1 MFILGL
7 FESVFSAIVS
17 LLFLLAVAATIVVI
31 VMDNRNPYKTLA
43 WVLVLVFLPVVG
55 LALYY
60 FFGQDTRREK
70 LISKK
75 GFKRLTKY
83 PMMEFQMQESFKVS
97 EEKQHQ
103 LIRFFQR
110 VNLALP
116 FEGNSMK
123 IFQDCSSM
131 LQALLAT
138 INSAKHHIH
147 VEFYIFED
155 DAVGRLVKDSLIDKA
170 RKRVEIRVLYDD
182 VGCWKVPH
190 RFYDE
195 MREAGI
201 EVRGFLKV
209 RFPRF
214 TSKVNYRNHRKLVVV
229 DGRIG
234 FVGGM
239 NLAERYLK
247 GVPWGIWKDI
257 MMQVEGKAVYGLQMA
272 FLTDWYATDHSLI
285 TSSSYFPQMEDK
297 GTSLMQV
304 VTSDPVGEWK
314 DIMQGLLIAIT
325 SAQKYVYIQSPYLL
339 PTEPILLALKT
350 AAAAGVDVRIM
361 IPEKSDSRMVHWGTM
376 SYLQELME
384 AGIKIYMY
392 QKGFLHSKLIVCD
405 DCLSSVGSTNMD
417 FRSFEHNFEINA
429 FMYDKTSA
437 LMLKDI
443 FLSDQKDAKLL
454 HLKEW
459 RMRPWSQKVKE
470 SVIRLF
476 APLL

>member
-1 MFILGL
+1 MFIWGL

-17 LLFLLAVAATIVVI
+17 LLFLLAVVATIVVI

-83 PMMEFQMQESFKVS
+83 PMMEFQMQESFKAS

-123 IFQDCSSM
+123 IFQDGSSM

-170 RKRVEIRVLYDD
+170 RKGVEIRVLYDD

>member
-1 MFILGL
+1 MFIWGL

-17 LLFLLAVAATIVVI
+17 LLFLLAVVATIVVI

-123 IFQDCSSM
+123 IFQDGSSM

-155 DAVGRLVKDSLIDKA
+155 DAVGCLVKDALIEKA
-170 RKRVEIRVLYDD
+170 REGVEIRVLYDD

-195 MREAGI
+195 MREVGI

>member
-1 MFILGL
+1 MFIWGL
-7 FESVFSAIVS
+7 FESVFSAVVS
-17 LLFLLAVAATIVVI
+17 LLFLLTVVATIVVI

-55 LALYY
+55 LVLYY
-60 FFGQDTRREK
+60 FFGQDTRKER

-83 PMMEFQMQESFKVS
+83 PMMEFQMQESFKAS

-123 IFQDCSSM
+123 IFQDGSSM

-170 RKRVEIRVLYDD
+170 REGVEIRVLYDD

-201 EVRGFLKV
+201 EVHGFLKV

-214 TSKVNYRNHRKLVVV
+214 TSKVNYRNHRKLVVI

-234 FVGGM
+234 FIGGM

-257 MMQVEGKAVYGLQMA
+257 MMQVEGKAVYGLQMT

-384 AGIKIYMY
+384 TGIKIYMY

-417 FRSFEHNFEINA
+417 FRSFEHNFEVNA
-429 FMYDKTSA
+429 FMYDRTSA
-437 LMLKDI
+437 LKLKEI

>member
-1 MFILGL
+1 MFIWGL
-7 FESVFSAIVS
+7 FESVFSAVVS
-17 LLFLLAVAATIVVI
+17 LLFLLAVVTTIVVI

-123 IFQDCSSM
+123 IFQDGSSM

-155 DAVGRLVKDSLIDKA
+155 DAVGCLVKDALIEKA
-170 RKRVEIRVLYDD
+170 RERVEIRVLYDD

-350 AAAAGVDVRIM
+350 AAAVGVDVRIM

>member
-1 MFILGL
+1 MFIWGL
-7 FESVFSAIVS
+7 FESVFSAVVS
-17 LLFLLAVAATIVVI
+17 LLFLLAVVTTIVVI

-123 IFQDCSSM
+123 IFQDGSSM

-155 DAVGRLVKDSLIDKA
+155 DAVGCLVKDALIEKA
-170 RKRVEIRVLYDD
+170 REGVEIRVLYDD

-201 EVRGFLKV
+201 EVHGFLKV

-214 TSKVNYRNHRKLVVV
+214 TSKVNYRNHRKLVVI

-234 FVGGM
+234 FIGGM